1 MKTWFKPNPVPP
13 PASPDRADPAQKEA
27 YERGRRDERARRR
40 QSPFLVI
47 GLVLV
52 AAIGGVSLVLAAREG
67 SFREGGAMMEA
78 GVNKAAREAGPAL
91 RRAADE
97 AGEGLRKAQ
106 EPAPLQPGAPPA
118 SSDDVPKGP
127 N

>member
-1 MKTWFKPNPVPP
+1 MKTWFKPTPAPP

-40 QSPFLVI
+40 KSPFLVI

-67 SFREGGAMMEA
+67 SFRDGGAMMDA
-78 GVNKAAREAGPAL
+78 GVTKAAKEAGPAL
-91 RRAADE
+91 QRAADE

-106 EPAPLQPGAPPA
+106 EPAPPQPGAAPTLP
-118 SSDDVPKGP
+118 DDPGKAP